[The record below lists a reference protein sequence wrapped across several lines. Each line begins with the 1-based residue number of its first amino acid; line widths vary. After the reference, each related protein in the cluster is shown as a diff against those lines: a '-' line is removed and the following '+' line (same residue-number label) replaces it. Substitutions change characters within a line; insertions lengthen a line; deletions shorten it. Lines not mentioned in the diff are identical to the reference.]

1 LRYQVILLICFLS
14 IHSCAC
20 GQGNLRPIEEKIKE
34 IYKNTVP
41 IIKPENLIKKL
52 NQGQEIIIID
62 TRTKDEY
69 NISHIKTALLI
80 NYDNFNPESVK
91 DFSKSSE
98 LVLYCSIGYRSERLG
113 EILIQMGFTNVY
125 NLYGGIFE
133 WFNKENEVVNSN
145 GEKTNKIHSYS
156 RKWAKFVERGDV
168 VY

>member
-1 LRYQVILLICFLS
+1 MN
-14 IHSCAC
+14 IHSWAC
-20 GQGNLRPIEEKIKE
+20 GQDNLRPIEEKIKE

-62 TRTKDEY
+62 TRTEEEY
-69 NISHIKTALLI
+69 NISHIKTALWI
-80 NYDNFNPESVK
+80 NYDSFNPELVK
-91 DFSKSSE
+91 DFGKNEE

-145 GEKTNKIHSYS
+145 GNKTNKIHSYS
-156 RKWAKFVERGDV
+156 GKWAKFIERGDV